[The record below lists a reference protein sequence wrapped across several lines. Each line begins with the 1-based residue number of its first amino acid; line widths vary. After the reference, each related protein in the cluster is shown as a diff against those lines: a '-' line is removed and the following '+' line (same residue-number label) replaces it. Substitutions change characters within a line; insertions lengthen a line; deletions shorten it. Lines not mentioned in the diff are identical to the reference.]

1 MATPPVFTAGE
12 ILTAAQMNGV
22 GSWLVKSQTIG
33 TGVSTVTVTGAF
45 TSDYNSYRVVMSNV
59 TMSSTPYTTSMYLKM
74 HDGTNPV
81 STNYNFGISRVDLA
95 SGSVSGTKA
104 QLGTAGIAIGQ
115 GTGSLFGTVFDVINP
130 NLAAYTLFPN
140 LTIVNDSVGYC
151 GSGAGMHQAATAYT
165 AFQILPTTGTL
176 TGGTISIYGYRS

>member
-1 MATPPVFTAGE
+1 MATPPTFTAGSV
-12 ILTAAQMNGV
+12 LTAAQMNGV

-45 TSDYNSYRVVMSNV
+45 TSDYYAYRVVISNV

-95 SGSVSGTKA
+95 SGTVSGTKA
-104 QLGTAGIAIGQ
+104 QLGTLGIAIGQ

-130 NLAAYTLFPN
+130 NVAGYTLFHN
-140 LTIVNDSVGYC
+140 LGLANDSVGYG
-151 GSGAGMHQAATAYT
+151 GSGSGMHQAATAYT